1 MKALEEVM
9 ADEVEDREPQEYTS
23 GESVST
29 SLGDLL
35 AKLKL

>member
-9 ADEVEDREPQEYTS
+9 EDVEENREPQEYTS

-35 AKLKL
+35 SKLNL

>member
-9 ADEVEDREPQEYTS
+9 EDVEEDRAPQEYTS
-23 GESVST
+23 GGSVST